1 MIRRF
6 ERLVYGE
13 FLNRGGG
20 GDTLRIRREERKR
33 VETIRRQREEYRKAG
48 LVHRSEPNYRQKVK
62 KQFTDYAQKAHG
74 LSPQKA
80 EKQYREIKNESY
92 LAGQQN
98 VGGQSASGGGS
109 AFNINTVSRTNAAVK
124 PVTVRSRSGG
134 FTGPIFAGIQHM
146 AGGPGGAPYVA
157 NSIFDRLDKK
167 VGKSSHLNPTYNY
180 FTANQFGATN
190 LAPTRASMS
199 SPSSSSSSS
208 LSIQTAPAQ
217 RSVAPRSTS
226 VQPQPQRKITQT
238 RPVGSAP
245 PVKGAKQR
253 GRNKLGN
260 AGGPSGSRRVSLGGA
275 LQVGAGR

>member
-1 MIRRF
+1 MA
-6 ERLVYGE
+6 
-13 FLNRGGG
+13 GGG
-20 GDTLRIRREERKR
+20 PPRSNLRNGGFLDSAQHREAERRRAERVRREREAY
-33 VETIRRQREEYRKAG
+33 RRAG
-48 LVHRSEPNYRQKVK
+48 LVHRSEPNYEQKVK

-74 LSPQKA
+74 LSRSDA
-80 EKQYREIKNESY
+80 EKQYREVIDESY
-92 LAGQQN
+92 LAGQGN
-98 VGGQSASGGGS
+98 VGGQSAPGGGS
-109 AFNINTVSRTNAAVK
+109 AFNINTISRTRPSVK

-134 FTGPIFAGIQHM
+134 FVAPAIAAIQHV

-157 NSIFDRLDKK
+157 NSIFDRLDRK
-167 VGKSSHLNPTYNY
+167 VGRSSHMNPTYDY
-180 FTANQFGATN
+180 FNANQFGATN

-199 SPSSSSSSS
+199 SSSSSSS
-208 LSIQTAPAQ
+208 SIQTAPAQ

-226 VQPQPQRKITQT
+226 VQPQTQRKITQT

>member
-1 MIRRF
+1 MA
-6 ERLVYGE
+6 
-13 FLNRGGG
+13 GGG
-20 GDTLRIRREERKR
+20 PPRSNLRNGGFLDSAQHRQAERQRAERVRRERDAFR
-33 VETIRRQREEYRKAG
+33 NAG
-48 LVHRSEPNYRQKVK
+48 LVHKSEPNYEQKVK

-180 FTANQFGATN
+180 FTANQYGAGSVRPISSTSGVSTSPSRTTQSR
-190 LAPTRASMS
+190 AAPRPTPTR
-199 SPSSSSSSS
+199 
-208 LSIQTAPAQ
+208 
-217 RSVAPRSTS
+217 
-226 VQPQPQRKITQT
+226 QPQP
-238 RPVGSAP
+238 RPTSLPNPNPKRASSPRRSLRSAEELGSSPLVG
-245 PVKGAKQR
+245 KR
-253 GRNKLGN
+253 GSGVALGK
-260 AGGPSGSRRVSLGGA
+260 RV
-275 LQVGAGR
+275 

>member
-20 GDTLRIRREERKR
+20 GDTLRARREERRR
-33 VETIRRQREEYRKAG
+33 VERIRKEREEYRKAG

-74 LSPQKA
+74 LSRNEA
-80 EKQYREIKNESY
+80 ERRYSEITGASY
-92 LAGQQN
+92 LAGQRN
-98 VGGQSASGGGS
+98 VGGRGNNSY
-109 AFNINTVSRTNAAVK
+109 NINTVSRTNAAVK

-180 FTANQFGATN
+180 FTANQYGAGSVRPISSTSGVSTSPSRTTQSR
-190 LAPTRASMS
+190 AAPRPTPTR
-199 SPSSSSSSS
+199 
-208 LSIQTAPAQ
+208 
-217 RSVAPRSTS
+217 
-226 VQPQPQRKITQT
+226 QPQP
-238 RPVGSAP
+238 RPTSLPNPNPKRASSPRRSLRSAEELGSSPLVG
-245 PVKGAKQR
+245 KR
-253 GRNKLGN
+253 GSGVALGK
-260 AGGPSGSRRVSLGGA
+260 RV
-275 LQVGAGR
+275 

>member
-20 GDTLRIRREERKR
+20 GDTLRARREERRR
-33 VETIRRQREEYRKAG
+33 VERIRKEREEYRKAG

-74 LSPQKA
+74 LSRNEA
-80 EKQYREIKNESY
+80 ERRYSEITGASY
-92 LAGQQN
+92 LAGQRN
-98 VGGQSASGGGS
+98 VGGRGNNSY
-109 AFNINTVSRTNAAVK
+109 NINTVSRTNAAVK